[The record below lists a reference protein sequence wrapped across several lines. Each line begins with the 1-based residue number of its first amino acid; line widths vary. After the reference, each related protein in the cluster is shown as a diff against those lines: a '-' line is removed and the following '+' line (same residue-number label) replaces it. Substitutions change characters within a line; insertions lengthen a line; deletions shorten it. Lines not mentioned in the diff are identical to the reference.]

1 MILHHHHFFSNT
13 QASKLVNSAYMNTFL
28 IIYSLGGFLVEGNMV
43 HVVMLPQVLKPR
55 KSTFGRRITLHW
67 ILWKHLKGQWYA
79 LCLSMNKMYVN
90 INIYW
95 LSYIV
100 WVRKYICN
108 VTVFDKSLY
117 ISNVILKYAKTPTL
131 ILNTTGPAHW
141 WNTCYSITEF
151 NWFYGLRS

>member
-1 MILHHHHFFSNT
+1 
-13 QASKLVNSAYMNTFL
+13 MNTFL

-43 HVVMLPQVLKPR
+43 HMVMLPQVLKPR
-55 KSTFGRRITLHW
+55 NSTFGRRITLHW

-79 LCLSMNKMYVN
+79 LCLYMNKMYVN
-90 INIYW
+90 TNIHW

-108 VTVFDKSLY
+108 VTVFDKLLY
-117 ISNVILKYAKTPTL
+117 ISNVTLKYAKTPV
-131 ILNTTGPAHW
+131 HW

-151 NWFYGLRS
+151 NWCYGLRIYLFISSTRGVWLKRGGI